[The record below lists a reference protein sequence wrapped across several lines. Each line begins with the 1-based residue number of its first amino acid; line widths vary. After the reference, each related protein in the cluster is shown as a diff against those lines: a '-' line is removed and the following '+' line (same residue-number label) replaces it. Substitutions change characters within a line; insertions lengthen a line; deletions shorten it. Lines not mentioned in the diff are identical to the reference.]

1 LPLAQGLH
9 TVQEQTTNKRLKV
22 VVQDI
27 ITSVEGGSSLAKAFA
42 KHPELFDEIYIALI
56 AAGEVSGT
64 LDKSLERIADQ
75 QEKDAAIASKI
86 RGAMVYPM
94 IVVFVML
101 GVVIFMLTTVV
112 PQIEILYDNLNK
124 ELPTLTAIMVGAAD
138 FLTRFWWLIII
149 IIGLGVFY
157 LRRYSKTPA
166 GIRTFDTL
174 KINMPLFGEM
184 FRKLYMARFTR
195 TGQTLLVSGV
205 QMLEMLRISS
215 QAVGNVLVAESIT
228 RASEKVKSGKS
239 LATSLKN
246 EEYIL
251 PLVYQMISIGE
262 QSGGVDAMMGKAAG
276 FYENEL
282 DDAIKAISTSIEPI
296 LMVLLAV
303 VAGGMV
309 GAILFPV
316 YKLSSTTSLG

>member
-1 LPLAQGLH
+1 
-9 TVQEQTTNKRLKV
+9 
-22 VVQDI
+22 
-27 ITSVEGGSSLAKAFA
+27 VEGGSSLAKAFA
-42 KHPELFDEIYIALI
+42 KHPELFEEIYIALI